1 MAAALWRKGKNVTPA
16 KKSPG
21 GIKIPVRDQVSSG
34 GVVYRHSEN
43 GERTDIAIV
52 SVGPQRRWQLPK
64 GLVDAREKPEE
75 TAVREAREEA
85 GVESRPRAHI
95 ETIQYWYAG
104 LEGGIRV
111 RFHKHVH
118 FYLLEY
124 VSGDTAN
131 HDLEVNEARWVP
143 IDDAGSEL
151 AFEGERRVVERAK
164 ELLRGKSSEAV
175 TNPRLREK
183 GDEPDER

>member
-1 MAAALWRKGKNVTPA
+1 MSPA

-34 GVVYRHSEN
+34 GVVYRRSGAAEK
-43 GERTDIAIV
+43 TDIAVV

-64 GLVDAREKPEE
+64 GLVDAGEKPEV

-85 GVESRPRAHI
+85 GVESRLRAHI
-95 ETIQYWYAG
+95 ETIEYWYAG
-104 LEGGIRV
+104 LERGIRV
-111 RFHKHVH
+111 RFHKYVH

-124 VSGDTAN
+124 VSGDTRD
-131 HDLEVNEARWVP
+131 HDMEVNEARWVP
-143 IDDAGSEL
+143 IDDAGGLL

-164 ELLRGKSSEAV
+164 VLLRGELSKPVSDARVGEKRDEA
-175 TNPRLREK
+175 
-183 GDEPDER
+183 DER

>member
-1 MAAALWRKGKNVTPA
+1 MTPA

-21 GIKIPVRDQVSSG
+21 GIRIPVRDQVSSG
-34 GVVYRHSEN
+34 GVVYRRTAN
-43 GERTDIAIV
+43 GDQAEIAII

-64 GLVDAREKPEE
+64 GLVDPGEKPEA

-85 GVESRPRAHI
+85 GVESRLRRHI
-95 ETIQYWYAG
+95 ETIEYWYAG

-124 VSGDTAN
+124 LSGDTRD
-131 HDLEVNEARWVP
+131 HDREVNEARWVP
-143 IDDAGSEL
+143 IGEAAGQL
-151 AFEGERRVVERAK
+151 AFEGERRVVERAM
-164 ELLRGKSSEAV
+164 ELLRSEPSESV
-175 TNPRLREK
+175 TDAQLSEK
-183 GDEPDER
+183 RDQPHER